1 MAGVRAGSHRDGS
14 MRPHLIVLVIVLLLA
29 PAAGGQALPPGL
41 QQQGGVISMQ
51 PIPDQPTDEG
61 AGPAEPRTTATHV
74 LSAADRDIFQ
84 KAFDAA
90 DRGDWAS
97 AKVFA
102 AQGDDGVARE
112 LIVWRYLLDKNSG
125 TGFAE
130 IDAFLN
136 SHPEWPWRDTL
147 TARAE
152 EALDPATPP
161 STVLAWFAG
170 RDPISAA
177 GKIRLGEALIA
188 TGHLDRGRDLIREGW
203 IEGSFDAAQELAI
216 VEQDGA
222 MLMPDV
228 DRKRLESLIWREDI
242 ASARREIARVGDSAQ
257 KLGQARIALRDD
269 ASAEKRII
277 ETLPPELLAD
287 PALRYDWAR
296 AVRHSGDDKRAEA
309 LLLHAPLAELTRIEP
324 TRVWDELNLDARQ
337 ALEDGDAKTA
347 YGLVSDTGLTAGE
360 EFAEAEFLAGWIA
373 LRFLHQP
380 QAALVHFQKLEHGVS
395 RPISL
400 ARAYYWEGRTYE
412 ELGDTASAW
421 QAYNEAAKAP
431 DTYYGMIALTRIN
444 ADPVLH
450 LSNTP
455 VGPLPPR
462 AAFDKDELV
471 RAMRVLADLGEENDL
486 RRFAL
491 YYQERH
497 PDAEHVKLLAE
508 ALTDWDNRDVAVR
521 VAKEASYAGI
531 RLLPFA
537 YPVIPIP
544 AGTPEKAL
552 VLGLIRQETEFDP
565 ASVSHAGA
573 RGIMQIMPGELRRIA
588 RQGNLPYRP
597 NDLTTN
603 PGYNIRLGMA
613 EFSGYLSDWGN
624 SLVLAAA
631 AYNAGPTNVKRWITA
646 FGDPRS
652 PTVDP
657 IDWVEEIPFNE
668 TRNYVQRVLENTEIY
683 RIRLDGHDEK
693 LRITDE
699 LYAPNMPP
707 VKVLAPPPTPS
718 VPVPSPKPGEP
729 ERALQQTSN

>member
-1 MAGVRAGSHRDGS
+1 
-14 MRPHLIVLVIVLLLA
+14 MRLRHLSALVTVLAFVT
-29 PAAGGQALPPGL
+29 AARGQELPSGL

-51 PIPDQPTDEG
+51 PIPDQPTDEES
-61 AGPAEPRTTATHV
+61 GPAEPRTTATHV

-90 DRGDWAS
+90 DRGDWSS
-97 AKVFA
+97 AKAFA
-102 AQGDDGVARE
+102 AQGHDAVARE
-112 LIVWRYLLDKNSG
+112 LIEWRYLLDKNSG
-125 TGFAE
+125 AGFAE
-130 IDAFLN
+130 IDGFLK

-152 EALDPATPP
+152 EALDPATTP
-161 STVLAWFAG
+161 STVLAWFGG

-188 TGHLDRGRDLIREGW
+188 TGHLDRSRDLIREGW
-203 IEGSFDAAQELAI
+203 IEGSFNAAQELAI
-216 VEQDGA
+216 VEKDGA
-222 MLMPDV
+222 VLTPDV

-242 ASARREIARVGDSAQ
+242 VSAKREIARVDGGAQ
-257 KLGQARIALRDD
+257 KLGQARIALRDEP
-269 ASAEKRII
+269 SAEKRII
-277 ETLPPELLAD
+277 EALPPELLAD

-296 AVRHSGDDKRAEA
+296 AVRHNGDDKRAVA
-309 LLLHAPLAELTRIEP
+309 MLLHTPLAELTRIEP

-347 YGLVSDTGLTAGE
+347 YSLVCDTGLASGE
-360 EFAEAEFLAGWIA
+360 EFASAEFLAGWIA
-373 LRFLHQP
+373 LRLLHQP
-380 QAALVHFQKLEHGVS
+380 QAALAHFQKLERGVS

-400 ARAYYWEGRTYE
+400 ARATYWEGRTYE
-412 ELGDTASAW
+412 ELGDMASAW
-421 QAYNEAAKAP
+421 QAYNQAAKAP
-431 DTYYGMIALTRIN
+431 DTYYGMIALSRID
-444 ADPVLH
+444 AEPVLH
-450 LSNTP
+450 LASSP
-455 VGPLPPR
+455 VGPLPSR
-462 AAFDKDELV
+462 AAFDQDELV

-508 ALTDWDNRDVAVR
+508 ALTDWDYRDVTVR

-531 RLLPFA
+531 KLLPFT

-573 RGIMQIMPGELRRIA
+573 RGIMQIMPRELRRIA
-588 RQGNLPYRP
+588 RQGDLPYRP
-597 NDLTTN
+597 NALTTD
-603 PGYNIRLGMA
+603 PGYNIRIGMT

-624 SLVLAAA
+624 SLVLAAT
-631 AYNAGPTNVKRWITA
+631 AYNAGSANVKRWITA
-646 FGDPRS
+646 FGDPRQ
-652 PTVDP
+652 PNVDP

-693 LRITDE
+693 LRIMAD
-699 LYAPNMPP
+699 LYAPNPPP
-707 VKVLAPPPTPS
+707 VKVLAPPPPPTPS

-729 ERALQQTSN
+729 EKTSRQTSN